1 MNEIFK
7 LFGTIG
13 INNSEANKGIDETT
27 GKAQSASGKIAGF
40 FKKAAVAIGTVFA
53 AGKLIDF
60 GKTAV
65 EAAAGAKAVQ
75 AQFEQ
80 VFGDMQGDAGKMISS
95 MADEFGMVPT
105 RLKPSMTKMTSMFK
119 GLGMDTE
126 EAMTQASDAVRLSA
140 DAAAFYDVSYESANQ
155 SLTSFIKGNYEGGE
169 AIGIFANETQMAQF
183 AIQKGLVG
191 STAEWSALDEATKQA
206 TRLEYA
212 QNMQELG
219 GATGQA
225 SREADGYE
233 NVMGNVKQ
241 AWQDFLAL
249 VGGPILEPVV
259 GALQS
264 VTEWLQQAGGKIQ
277 EFQGWFGQLR
287 DEVANS
293 TAFQSLQ
300 DVIGDLVDKFM
311 ELKESFGNS
320 QLFADMKQAL
330 SDLKDTILEIDFRK
344 LIDDVSEFLDKWA
357 PLIAGILGA
366 VATFKILATVIPV
379 IVSAFKAFSIIKT
392 LITSVGLLQ
401 TAFTFLAPVIGSI
414 SWPVVAVAAVIGVL
428 IAAGVALYK
437 NWDEIKAKAIE
448 VWGNIV
454 TFFSQTWES
463 IKTNASSA
471 WEGIKTYFSNL
482 WTSISTTASNAWN
495 ILVTWLTGLWTSIV
509 TTAQSIWQGIVNVF
523 TFVWLLVQ
531 EAFNIAWT
539 LISSGLYVIWQGI
552 VIAALAIWQPI
563 VAIFTTVW
571 NMVSS
576 VFTTVWNTITS
587 YLTTIWQGIM
597 TVAIAIWTPIANFY
611 TALWEGVKAVAFAV
625 WDAIVSYLTARFTLI
640 WTTATTIFNAVRTVI
655 TTVWNA
661 ISSVISNVVNA
672 IVTVV
677 STGFNNVK
685 NGVTVIFNAIRSV
698 ASSVWNAI
706 KTVITNVVNSIRSG
720 VTSGFNAVKSAVTII
735 FNAIRSTAS
744 SIWNGIKSTVVNIAN
759 SVKSGV
765 TSAFNSLK
773 STVTS
778 IWNGIK
784 NAITTPINAAK
795 DAVKSAI
802 DKMKSFFNFEWS
814 LPKLKMPHFSFS
826 GKFSLNPPSVPK
838 FGVEWYKD
846 GGILTKAMAFG
857 MNGNDVM
864 VGGEAGKEAVLPL
877 NRETLGGI
885 GQGIADT
892 MNMGSEQLAML
903 LQEIKDE
910 LHSLLEKDDTVV
922 IQVDGKTIAK
932 VTKNPMDDELGK
944 KSRDKQRR
952 LASDW

>member
-13 INNSEANKGIDETT
+13 LNNSEANKGIDETT
-27 GKAQSASGKIAGF
+27 GKAQNASGKIAGF

-65 EAAAGAKAVQ
+65 EAAAGAKAIQ

-80 VFGDMQGDAGKMISS
+80 VFGDLQGESLKAIDA
-95 MADEFGMVPT
+95 MAKEFGMVSS

-126 EAMTQASDAVRLSA
+126 EAMGKATDAVRLSA

-191 STAEWSALDEATKQA
+191 STTEWSALDEATKQA

-225 SREADGYE
+225 SREADGFE

-259 GALQS
+259 TALQR
-264 VTEWLQQAGGKIQ
+264 VTEWLQQSGGKVQ
-277 EFQGWFGQLR
+277 EFQGWFAKLR

-300 DVIGDLVDKFM
+300 DVIGDLVDKFR

-330 SDLKDTILEIDFRK
+330 SDLKDIILEIDFRK
-344 LIDDVSEFLDKWA
+344 LIDDVSEFLDKWG

-379 IVSAFKAFSIIKT
+379 VVSAFKAFSIIKS

-401 TAFTFLAPVIGSI
+401 TAFAFLAPVIGAI

-437 NWDEIKAKAIE
+437 NWDKIKAKATE
-448 VWGNIV
+448 VWGNLV

-471 WEGIKTYFSNL
+471 WEGIK
-482 WTSISTTASNAWN
+482 
-495 ILVTWLTGLWTSIV
+495 
-509 TTAQSIWQGIVNVF
+509 
-523 TFVWLLVQ
+523 
-531 EAFNIAWT
+531 
-539 LISSGLYVIWQGI
+539 
-552 VIAALAIWQPI
+552 
-563 VAIFTTVW
+563 
-571 NMVSS
+571 
-576 VFTTVWNTITS
+576 
-587 YLTTIWQGIM
+587 
-597 TVAIAIWTPIANFY
+597 
-611 TALWEGVKAVAFAV
+611 AVAL
-625 WDAIVSYLTARFTLI
+625 S
-640 WTTATTIFNAVRTVI
+640 
-655 TTVWNA
+655 VWNA
-661 ISSVISNVVNA
+661 IGGVISIVVNA

-677 STGFNNVK
+677 STGFNSVK
-685 NGVTVIFNAIRSV
+685 NSVTVIFNAIRSV

-706 KTVITNVVNSIRSG
+706 NTVITNVVNSISSG
-720 VTSGFNAVKSAVTII
+720 VTSGFNAVKSAVTSI

-744 SIWNGIKSTVVNIAN
+744 SIWDGIKSTVVNIAN

-765 TSAFNSLK
+765 SSAFNSLK

-784 NAITTPINAAK
+784 DAISRPINAAK

-802 DKMKSFFNFEWS
+802 DRMKSFFNFSWS
-814 LPKLKMPHFSFS
+814 LPPLKIPKISIS
-826 GKFSLNPPSVPK
+826 GGFSLKPLSVPS
-838 FGVEWYKD
+838 FGISWHKD
-846 GGILTKAMAFG
+846 GGIFEKATLFDTASG
-857 MNGNDVM
+857 MHGV
-864 VGGEAGKEAVLPL
+864 GEAGPEAVLPL

-885 GQGIADT
+885 GEGIAASMGWGNDYIAEKLDAIIDLLINFFTGYNPNAQVVMDT
-892 MNMGSEQLAML
+892 GALVGAIKAEMSRQLGNDINL
-903 LQEIKDE
+903 R
-910 LHSLLEKDDTVV
+910 
-922 IQVDGKTIAK
+922 GR
-932 VTKNPMDDELGK
+932 G
-944 KSRDKQRR
+944 R
-952 LASDW
+952 

>member
-13 INNSEANKGIDETT
+13 LNNKEANKGIDETT
-27 GKAQSASGKIAGF
+27 GRAQSASGKIAGF

-65 EAAAGAKAVQ
+65 EAAAGAKAIQ

-225 SREADGYE
+225 SREADGFE

-259 GALQS
+259 TALQKT
-264 VTEWLQQAGGKIQ
+264 TEWLQQAGVKVQ
-277 EFQGWFGQLR
+277 EFQGWFAQLR

-344 LIDDVSEFLDKWA
+344 LIDDVSEFPDKWA

-379 IVSAFKAFSIIKT
+379 VVSAFKAFSIIKT

-401 TAFTFLAPVIGSI
+401 TAFTFLAPAIFAI

-437 NWDEIKAKAIE
+437 NWDEIKAKATE
-448 VWGNIV
+448 VWGNLV

-482 WTSISTTASNAWN
+482 WTSI
-495 ILVTWLTGLWTSIV
+495 
-509 TTAQSIWQGIVNVF
+509 
-523 TFVWLLVQ
+523 
-531 EAFNIAWT
+531 
-539 LISSGLYVIWQGI
+539 
-552 VIAALAIWQPI
+552 
-563 VAIFTTVW
+563 
-571 NMVSS
+571 
-576 VFTTVWNTITS
+576 
-587 YLTTIWQGIM
+587 M
-597 TVAIAIWTPIANFY
+597 TVAIAIWTPIANFF
-611 TALWEGVKAVAFAV
+611 TALWEGIKVVALAV

-640 WTTATTIFNAVRTVI
+640 WITATTIFNAVRTVI

-661 ISSVISNVVNA
+661 ISSVISTVVNA

-706 KTVITNVVNSIRSG
+706 KSVITNVVNSIRSG
-720 VTSGFNAVKSAVTII
+720 VTSGFNAVKSAVTSI

-744 SIWNGIKSTVVNIAN
+744 SIWNGIRSTVVNIAN

-765 TSAFNSLK
+765 SGAFNSLR
-773 STVTS
+773 STVAS

-795 DAVKSAI
+795 NAVKSAI
-802 DKMKSFFNFEWS
+802 DKMKSFFNFTWE

-838 FGVEWYKD
+838 FGVNYI
-846 GGILTKAMAFG
+846 G
-857 MNGNDVM
+857 
-864 VGGEAGKEAVLPL
+864 AV
-877 NRETLGGI
+877 
-885 GQGIADT
+885 A
-892 MNMGSEQLAML
+892 
-903 LQEIKDE
+903 
-910 LHSLLEKDDTVV
+910 
-922 IQVDGKTIAK
+922 
-932 VTKNPMDDELGK
+932 
-944 KSRDKQRR
+944 
-952 LASDW
+952 

>member
-13 INNSEANKGIDETT
+13 LNNSEANKGIDETT
-27 GKAQSASGKIAGF
+27 GRAQSASGKIAGF
-40 FKKAAVAIGTVFA
+40 FKKAAITIGTVFA

-65 EAAAGAKAVQ
+65 EAAAGAKAIQ

-80 VFGDMQGDAGKMISS
+80 VFGDMQGDANKMISS

-259 GALQS
+259 TALQKT
-264 VTEWLQQAGGKIQ
+264 TEWLQQAGGKVQ
-277 EFQGWFGQLR
+277 EFQGWFAQLR

-379 IVSAFKAFSIIKT
+379 VVSAFKAFSIIKT

-401 TAFTFLAPVIGSI
+401 TAFTFLAPAIFAI

-437 NWDEIKAKAIE
+437 NWDEIKAKATE
-448 VWGNIV
+448 VWGNLV
-454 TFFSQTWES
+454 TFFNQTWES

-482 WTSISTTASNAWN
+482 WTSI
-495 ILVTWLTGLWTSIV
+495 
-509 TTAQSIWQGIVNVF
+509 
-523 TFVWLLVQ
+523 
-531 EAFNIAWT
+531 
-539 LISSGLYVIWQGI
+539 
-552 VIAALAIWQPI
+552 
-563 VAIFTTVW
+563 
-571 NMVSS
+571 
-576 VFTTVWNTITS
+576 
-587 YLTTIWQGIM
+587 M
-597 TVAIAIWTPIANFY
+597 TVAIAIWTPIANFF
-611 TALWEGVKAVAFAV
+611 TTLWEGIKVVALAV

-640 WTTATTIFNAVRTVI
+640 WITATTIFNAVRTVI

-661 ISSVISNVVNA
+661 ISSVISTVVNA

-706 KTVITNVVNSIRSG
+706 KSVIINVVNSIRSG
-720 VTSGFNAVKSAVTII
+720 VTSGFNAVKSAVTSI

-744 SIWNGIKSTVVNIAN
+744 SIWNGIRSTVVNIAN

-765 TSAFNSLK
+765 SGAFNSLR
-773 STVTS
+773 STVAS

-784 NAITTPINAAK
+784 NAIVTPINAAK

-802 DKMKSFFNFEWS
+802 DKMKSFFNFTWE
-814 LPKLKMPHFSFS
+814 LPKLKMPHFSIS
-826 GKFSLNPPSVPK
+826 GGFSLNPPSAPK

-892 MNMGSEQLAML
+892 MNIGSEQLAML

-922 IQVDGKTIAK
+922 IQIDGKTIAK

>member
-13 INNSEANKGIDETT
+13 LNNSEANKGIDETT

-40 FKKAAVAIGTVFA
+40 FKKAAITIGTVFA

-80 VFGDMQGDAGKMISS
+80 VFGDMQGDANKMISS

-259 GALQS
+259 TALQKT
-264 VTEWLQQAGGKIQ
+264 TEWLQQAGGKVQ

-344 LIDDVSEFLDKWA
+344 LIDDVSEFLDKWG

-379 IVSAFKAFSIIKT
+379 VVSAFKAFSIIKT

-401 TAFTFLAPVIGSI
+401 TAFTFLAPAIFAI
-414 SWPVVAVAAVIGVL
+414 SWPVVAAAAVIGVL

-437 NWDEIKAKAIE
+437 NWDEIKAKATE
-448 VWGNIV
+448 VWGNLV

-482 WTSISTTASNAWN
+482 WTSI
-495 ILVTWLTGLWTSIV
+495 
-509 TTAQSIWQGIVNVF
+509 
-523 TFVWLLVQ
+523 
-531 EAFNIAWT
+531 
-539 LISSGLYVIWQGI
+539 
-552 VIAALAIWQPI
+552 
-563 VAIFTTVW
+563 
-571 NMVSS
+571 
-576 VFTTVWNTITS
+576 
-587 YLTTIWQGIM
+587 M
-597 TVAIAIWTPIANFY
+597 TVAIAIWTPIANFF
-611 TALWEGVKAVAFAV
+611 TALWEGIKAVALAV

-661 ISSVISNVVNA
+661 ISNVISTVVNA

-685 NGVTVIFNAIRSV
+685 NGVTVIFNAIRST
-698 ASSVWNAI
+698 ASSIWNAI

-720 VTSGFNAVKSAVTII
+720 VISGFNAVKSAVTSI

-744 SIWNGIKSTVVNIAN
+744 SIWNGIRSTVVNIAN

-765 TSAFNSLK
+765 SGAFNSLR
-773 STVTS
+773 STVAS

-795 DAVKSAI
+795 NAVKSAI
-802 DKMKSFFNFEWS
+802 DKMKSFFNFSWS

-892 MNMGSEQLAML
+892 MNIGSEQLAML

-922 IQVDGKTIAK
+922 IQIDGKTIAK

>member
-27 GKAQSASGKIAGF
+27 GRAQSASGKIAGF
-40 FKKAAVAIGTVFA
+40 FKKAAITIGTVFA

-225 SREADGYE
+225 SREADGFE

-259 GALQS
+259 SALQKT
-264 VTEWLQQAGGKIQ
+264 TEWLQQAGGRVQ
-277 EFQGWFGQLR
+277 EFQGWFAQLR
-287 DEVANS
+287 DEVTNS

-344 LIDDVSEFLDKWA
+344 LIDDVSEFLDKWG

-366 VATFKILATVIPV
+366 VAAFKIISGVIP
-379 IVSAFKAFSIIKT
+379 IVVGAFKAFSIIKS

-401 TAFTFLAPVIGSI
+401 TAFTFLAPVIGAI

-437 NWDEIKAKAIE
+437 NWDEIKAKATE
-448 VWGNIV
+448 VWGNLV

-482 WTSISTTASNAWN
+482 WTSI
-495 ILVTWLTGLWTSIV
+495 
-509 TTAQSIWQGIVNVF
+509 
-523 TFVWLLVQ
+523 
-531 EAFNIAWT
+531 
-539 LISSGLYVIWQGI
+539 
-552 VIAALAIWQPI
+552 
-563 VAIFTTVW
+563 
-571 NMVSS
+571 
-576 VFTTVWNTITS
+576 
-587 YLTTIWQGIM
+587 M
-597 TVAIAIWTPIANFY
+597 TVAIAIWTPIANFF
-611 TALWEGVKAVAFAV
+611 TALWEGIKAVALAV

-640 WTTATTIFNAVRTVI
+640 STTATTIFNAVRTVI

-661 ISSVISNVVNA
+661 ISNVISTVVNA

-698 ASSVWNAI
+698 ASSIWNAI
-706 KTVITNVVNSIRSG
+706 RSTIVNVVNGIRSG
-720 VTSGFNAVKSAVTII
+720 VTSGFNAVKSAVTSI

-744 SIWNGIKSTVVNIAN
+744 SIWNGIRSTVVNIAN

-765 TSAFNSLK
+765 SGAFNSLR
-773 STVTS
+773 STVAS

-795 DAVKSAI
+795 NAVKSAI
-802 DKMKSFFNFEWS
+802 DKMKSFFNFTWE

>member
-13 INNSEANKGIDETT
+13 LNNSEANKGIDETT
-27 GKAQSASGKIAGF
+27 GRAQSASGKIAGF
-40 FKKAAVAIGTVFA
+40 FKKAAITIGTVFA

-225 SREADGYE
+225 SREADGFE

-259 GALQS
+259 TALQKT
-264 VTEWLQQAGGKIQ
+264 TEWLQQAGGKVQ
-277 EFQGWFGQLR
+277 EFQGWLAQLR
-287 DEVANS
+287 DEVGNS
-293 TAFQSLQ
+293 TAYQSLQ
-300 DVIGDLVDKFM
+300 DVMGDLVDKFM

-344 LIDDVSEFLDKWA
+344 LIDDVSEFLDKWG

-366 VATFKILATVIPV
+366 VAAFKIISGVIP
-379 IVSAFKAFSIIKT
+379 IVVGAFKAFSIIKT

-401 TAFTFLAPVIGSI
+401 TAFTFLAPVIGAI

-437 NWDEIKAKAIE
+437 NWDEIKAKATE
-448 VWGNIV
+448 VWGNLV

-482 WTSISTTASNAWN
+482 WTSI
-495 ILVTWLTGLWTSIV
+495 
-509 TTAQSIWQGIVNVF
+509 
-523 TFVWLLVQ
+523 
-531 EAFNIAWT
+531 
-539 LISSGLYVIWQGI
+539 
-552 VIAALAIWQPI
+552 
-563 VAIFTTVW
+563 
-571 NMVSS
+571 
-576 VFTTVWNTITS
+576 
-587 YLTTIWQGIM
+587 M
-597 TVAIAIWTPIANFY
+597 TVAIAIWTPIANFF
-611 TALWEGVKAVAFAV
+611 TALWEGIKAVALAV

-640 WTTATTIFNAVRTVI
+640 STTATTIFNAVRTVI

-661 ISSVISNVVNA
+661 ISNVISTVVNT

-706 KTVITNVVNSIRSG
+706 RSTIVNVVNGIRSG
-720 VTSGFNAVKSAVTII
+720 VTSGFNAVKSAVTSI

-744 SIWNGIKSTVVNIAN
+744 SIWNGIRSTVVNIAN

-765 TSAFNSLK
+765 SGAFNSLR
-773 STVTS
+773 STVAS

-784 NAITTPINAAK
+784 NAIITPINAAK
-795 DAVKSAI
+795 NSVKSAI
-802 DKMKSFFNFEWS
+802 DKMKSFFNFTWE

-892 MNMGSEQLAML
+892 MNIGSEQLAML

-922 IQVDGKTIAK
+922 IQIDGKTIAK

>member
-13 INNSEANKGIDETT
+13 LNNKEANKGIDETT

-60 GKTAV
+60 GKAAV
-65 EAAAGAKAVQ
+65 EAAASAQAIQ

-80 VFGDMQGDAGKMISS
+80 VFGDMQGDATKTINE
-95 MADEFGMVPT
+95 MAKEFGMVPT
-105 RLKPSMTKMTSMFK
+105 RLKPGMTKMTSMFK

-126 EAMTQASDAVRLSA
+126 EAMGKATDAVRLSA
-140 DAAAFYDVSYESANQ
+140 DAAAFYDVSFESANQ
-155 SLTSFIKGNYEGGE
+155 SLSSFLKGNYEAGE

-183 AIQKGLVG
+183 AISQGIVS
-191 STAEWSALDEATKQA
+191 STAEWQALDEATKQA

-212 QNMQELG
+212 KNMQELS

-259 GALQS
+259 SALQK
-264 VTEWLQQAGGKIQ
+264 VTEWLQQAGGKVQ
-277 EFQGWFGQLR
+277 EFQAWFAQLK

-293 TAFQSLQ
+293 TAWNTLKDVLQPIADAFQAMRDSMSDTTFLS
-300 DVIGDLVDKFM
+300 DIGDAFT
-311 ELKESFGNS
+311 EI
-320 QLFADMKQAL
+320 
-330 SDLKDTILEIDFRK
+330 KDSLLEIDFNQ
-344 LIDDVSEFLDKWA
+344 VSADLQAFIEKWS
-357 PLIAGILGA
+357 PLIAGIVGATAAYASYSIALGIKSAAETVAIASMYAMDFAAKVLGSTLAFLTSPLFLIAAAIGA
-366 VATFKILATVIPV
+366 VIA
-379 IVSAFKAFSIIKT
+379 
-392 LITSVGLLQ
+392 
-401 TAFTFLAPVIGSI
+401 
-414 SWPVVAVAAVIGVL
+414 IGVL
-428 IAAGVALYK
+428 LYK
-437 NWDEIKAKAIE
+437 NWDTISAYATE
-448 VWGNIV
+448 VWGNLV

-495 ILVTWLTGLWTSIV
+495 SLVTWLTGLWVSIV

-531 EAFNIAWT
+531 EVFNIAWT

-597 TVAIAIWTPIANFY
+597 LVAIAIWTPIANFF
-611 TALWEGVKAVAFAV
+611 TALWEGIKAVALVV

-655 TTVWNA
+655 TTVWNT
-661 ISSVISNVVNA
+661 ISSVISTVVNA

-720 VTSGFNAVKSAVTII
+720 VTSGFNAVKSAVTSI

-744 SIWNGIKSTVVNIAN
+744 SIWNGIMSTVVNIAN

-765 TSAFNSLK
+765 SGAFNSLR
-773 STVTS
+773 STVAS

-795 DAVKSAI
+795 NAVKSAI
-802 DKMKSFFNFEWS
+802 DKMKSFFNFSWS

-826 GKFSLNPPSVPK
+826 GKFSLNPPSVPN

-922 IQVDGKTIAK
+922 VQVDGKTIAK

>member
-13 INNSEANKGIDETT
+13 LNNKEANKGIDETT

-225 SREADGYE
+225 SREADGFE

-259 GALQS
+259 TALQKT
-264 VTEWLQQAGGKIQ
+264 TEWLQQAGGKVQ
-277 EFQGWFGQLR
+277 EFQGWFAQLR

-300 DVIGDLVDKFM
+300 DVVGDLVDKFM

-320 QLFADMKQAL
+320 QLFADMNQAL

-344 LIDDVSEFLDKWA
+344 LIDDVSEFLDKWG

-366 VATFKILATVIPV
+366 VATFKVLATVIPV
-379 IVSAFKAFSIIKT
+379 VVSAFKAFSIIKT

-401 TAFTFLAPVIGSI
+401 TAFTFLAPAIFAI

-448 VWGNIV
+448 VWGNLV

-482 WTSISTTASNAWN
+482 WTSI
-495 ILVTWLTGLWTSIV
+495 
-509 TTAQSIWQGIVNVF
+509 
-523 TFVWLLVQ
+523 
-531 EAFNIAWT
+531 
-539 LISSGLYVIWQGI
+539 
-552 VIAALAIWQPI
+552 
-563 VAIFTTVW
+563 
-571 NMVSS
+571 
-576 VFTTVWNTITS
+576 
-587 YLTTIWQGIM
+587 M
-597 TVAIAIWTPIANFY
+597 TVAIAIWTPIANFF
-611 TALWEGVKAVAFAV
+611 TALWEGIKAVALAV
-625 WDAIVSYLTARFTLI
+625 WDAIVNYLTARFTLI

-661 ISSVISNVVNA
+661 ISSVISTVVNA

-706 KTVITNVVNSIRSG
+706 KTVIINVVNSIRSG
-720 VTSGFNAVKSAVTII
+720 VTSGFNAVKSAVTSI

-744 SIWNGIKSTVVNIAN
+744 SIWNGIRSTVVNIAN

-765 TSAFNSLK
+765 SGAFNSLR
-773 STVTS
+773 STVAI

-795 DAVKSAI
+795 NAVKSAI
-802 DKMKSFFNFEWS
+802 DKMKSFFNFTWE

-910 LHSLLEKDDTVV
+910 LHILLEKDDTVV
-922 IQVDGKTIAK
+922 VQVDGKTIAK